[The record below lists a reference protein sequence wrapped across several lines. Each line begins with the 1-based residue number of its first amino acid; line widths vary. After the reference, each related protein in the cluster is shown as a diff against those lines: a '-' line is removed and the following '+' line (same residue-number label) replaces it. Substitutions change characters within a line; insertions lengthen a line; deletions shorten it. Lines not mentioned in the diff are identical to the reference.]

1 MKYLKLVINNKKNL
15 NKFFNKKELQ
25 TILDLYAQMVSTG
38 EWKDYGLHL
47 SKQEISFNIY
57 KRSSE
62 VPVYKIM
69 KSLNPKN
76 ENNKYFVK
84 DSNGNIIKSSEN
96 LKSLIQNV
104 RWARFKLVN

>member
-76 ENNKYFVK
+76 ENNKYDTNDIAK
-84 DSNGNIIKSSEN
+84 AIT
-96 LKSLIQNV
+96 SLFSKKNY
-104 RWARFKLVN
+104 KEL